1 VVVLIELM
9 VMFKIEQFLQDY
21 FRRLEI
27 GVEVEFE
34 CVSVCLADVVI
45 DQIPQE
51 IF

>member
-1 VVVLIELM
+1 MVLIELV
-9 VMFKIEQFLQDY
+9 VMFKIEQFFQDD
-21 FRRLEI
+21 FWRLEI

-34 CVSVCLADVVI
+34 CVSVCLADVFI